1 MSNLYSYNLPKDRI
15 ATRPSEPRDAS
26 KLLIYK
32 TQTDELIFDT
42 FANLAHHLPAN
53 SFLVMNETKV
63 LPARVHATRDGE
75 TLEMMVLPSEVD
87 YQAGTVKAT
96 ANKRLRNGQVI
107 QLSPAHTLEV
117 IEETQKAFTFRAH
130 FDLHELPALLL
141 EIGQTPIP
149 HYIEHAGLSE
159 AELREKY
166 QTIFAKN
173 PGSVAAPTASL
184 HFTDHV
190 FHDLDAAGIERLFVT
205 LHVGLG
211 TFAPVLPEH
220 IENRTLY
227 EEHTDVPP
235 EVAARIRE
243 LKAAGKLCTAVG
255 TTSTRTLESLAL
267 QLVRAHGFE
276 PHNKTNLFILP
287 PFEFQ
292 LVDQLITNFHLPNS
306 SLMMLV
312 EAFLQSKGS
321 KRHLKEL
328 YSLAI
333 QNDFRFYSFGDSMLI
348 L

>member
-1 MSNLYSYNLPKDRI
+1 MSELYSYILPPDRI
-15 ATRPSEPRDAS
+15 ATHPSEPRDAS
-26 KLLIYK
+26 KLLIYNTK
-32 TQTDELIFDT
+32 TDTVTFDT
-42 FANLAHHLPAN
+42 FANLARQLPAE

-75 TLEMMVLPSEVD
+75 TIEMIILPSEVD
-87 YQAGTVKAT
+87 YATGTVKGT
-96 ANKRLRNGQVI
+96 ANKRLRNGQEI
-107 QLSPAHTLEV
+107 QLTPLHTLEV
-117 IEETQKAFTFRAH
+117 IEETQKAFTFKAH
-130 FDLHELPALLL
+130 FDLHQLPALLL

-149 HYIEHAGLSE
+149 HYIQHAGLSE

-184 HFTDHV
+184 HFTDRV
-190 FHDLDAAGIERLFVT
+190 FKNLDDAGIERLFVT

-227 EEHTDVPP
+227 EEHTDVAP
-235 EVAARIRE
+235 ETADRIRD
-243 LKAAGKLCTAVG
+243 LKVAGKLCTAVG
-255 TTSTRTLESLAL
+255 TTSTRTLESLA
-267 QLVRAHGFE
+267 RGRT
-276 PHNKTNLFILP
+276 KTTDLFILP

-312 EAFLQSKGS
+312 EAFLQHKGA
-321 KRHLKEL
+321 KRHLKDL
-328 YSLAI
+328 YELAI